1 MRYKKE
7 TLHIKFA
14 RELIIKAIYNNEECE
29 VIGSFFDFEQVG
41 IPCANGIISYV
52 DIPISMCII
61 ALKNGEIKEV
71 REEDLI
77 ITDAMLDKHIPK
89 DFLEKISKGADIDE

>member
-1 MRYKKE
+1 MGYKKE
-7 TLHIKFA
+7 TLHIKLA
-14 RELIIKAIYNNEECE
+14 RELIIKAIYNNEKCE

-41 IPCANGIISYV
+41 IPGANGIISYE

-61 ALKNGEIKEV
+61 VLKNGEIKEV

-77 ITDAMLDKHIPK
+77 ITDVMLDKHIPK